1 MAHDTSYDLPVT
13 QEDLAD
19 AIRMSM
25 VHVNR
30 TLMVLRAA
38 GAVEFQ
44 SGKLTVSDR
53 DELVEIA
60 ELDAG
65 CSHHHQ

>member
-1 MAHDTSYDLPVT
+1 
-13 QEDLAD
+13 
-19 AIRMSM
+19 MSM